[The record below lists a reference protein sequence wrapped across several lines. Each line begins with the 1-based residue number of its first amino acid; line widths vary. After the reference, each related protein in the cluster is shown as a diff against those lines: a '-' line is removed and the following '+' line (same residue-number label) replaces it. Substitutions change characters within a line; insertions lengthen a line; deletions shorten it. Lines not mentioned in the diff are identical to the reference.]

1 MWGYG
6 AAGTTTVVEEG
17 VLGEAVVEVGVL
29 GEAVVV
35 VGVVE
40 VVISCDL

>member
-6 AAGTTTVVEEG
+6 AAGTTT
-17 VLGEAVVEVGVL
+17 VVEVGVL

-35 VGVVE
+35 VGAVAVEAVE